1 MIEFSIAFTDNGILI
16 NGGKSLLFIF
26 APAYQLVIEINL
38 IKRKDIKN
46 KIIMEAANINELS
59 KI

>member
-26 APAYQLVIEINL
+26 APAYQLVIEMNL
-38 IKRKDIKN
+38 IMK
-46 KIIMEAANINELS
+46 
-59 KI
+59 